1 MLPAASFDSLKCSQ
15 LLSNVRAH
23 LYHNFT
29 EIPVEEAGGGGRWG
43 KKERSIINGVTM
55 GLY

>member
-29 EIPVEEAGGGGRWG
+29 EIPVEEASGGGRWG

>member
-29 EIPVEEAGGGGRWG
+29 EIPVEEAGGGGGDGGR
-43 KKERSIINGVTM
+43 RRGV
-55 GLY
+55 